1 VTAVSRGR
9 QTTSEFR
16 TSADLLDFRVVFV
29 RVFDYNTGM
38 NSGELSSI
46 GADPTAADLALD
58 VLSTDLDHLIKIV
71 EDGGLEGY
79 DNSGLIGFM
88 QSFERLRNRLPLI
101 DHRVIIDAQR
111 RNLADALTQ
120 RSLNRVLVQSLRLS
134 PGEAA
139 RRVHAAEAVGERVSM
154 LGQPLDPIR
163 PLLGAAQRAGDVS
176 PEQVQLIVKALAFVD
191 RPGFDPADINEG
203 ERLLTGFAM
212 SFGPK
217 ELSKLAARTVAA
229 IDPDGTLPDEQ
240 LQQDRRHFE
249 MRPTKDGGFSGEF
262 RLTGSLGAKL
272 SALLSPLT
280 KPRVGTITR
289 SDGTTV
295 AQDRDERT
303 RGQRLHD
310 ALEDICDR
318 VLRVADVPA
327 SGGTPATVIV
337 TIALDDLLAKMG
349 HGTTSDG
356 TLISTTHVLRL
367 ANQAEIVPTVLT
379 RSGAVLDLGRSRRI
393 ASRTQTIAL
402 IARDGGCS
410 FPGCDHP
417 PEWCERH
424 HIVEWIDGGETNL
437 DNLTLLCRYHHHNFA
452 SRGWTCRMNSDRLP
466 EWIPPTWVDRQQV
479 PLLNKRI
486 TAARLARMQH

>member
-1 VTAVSRGR
+1 
-9 QTTSEFR
+9 
-16 TSADLLDFRVVFV
+16 
-29 RVFDYNTGM
+29 
-38 NSGELSSI
+38 
-46 GADPTAADLALD
+46 
-58 VLSTDLDHLIKIV
+58 
-71 EDGGLEGY
+71 
-79 DNSGLIGFM
+79 M
-88 QSFERLRNRLPLI
+88 QSIERLRNRLPLI

-176 PEQVQLIVKALAFVD
+176 PEQVQLIVKALDSVD
-191 RPGFDPADINEG
+191 RPGFDPADVNEG

-240 LQQDRRHFE
+240 LQQDRRRF
-249 MRPTKDGGFSGEF
+249 GECGRRKTADWAGKV
-262 RLTGSLGAKL
+262 RLTGSLGAKFN
-272 SALLSPLT
+272 ALLSPLA
-280 KPRVGTITR
+280 KPRVGTVTR
-289 SDGTTV
+289 PDGTTV
-295 AQDRDERT
+295 EQDRDERT
-303 RGQRLHD
+303 RGQRLQD

-318 VLRVADVPA
+318 LLRAADVPEW
-327 SGGTPATVIV
+327 GGTPATVIV
-337 TIALDDLLAKMG
+337 TIALDDVLAKMG
-349 HGTTSDG
+349 YGTTSDG
-356 TLISTTHVLRL
+356 TLISTAHVLRL

-379 RSGAVLDLGRSRRI
+379 KSGAVLDLGRSRRI

-424 HIVEWIDGGETNL
+424 RIVSRSEGGETNL

-452 SRGWTCRMNSDRLP
+452 SRGWICRLNSDRLP
-466 EWIPPTWVDRQQV
+466 EWIPPTWVDG
-479 PLLNKRI
+479 
-486 TAARLARMQH
+486 TANSRC

>member
-1 VTAVSRGR
+1 
-9 QTTSEFR
+9 
-16 TSADLLDFRVVFV
+16 
-29 RVFDYNTGM
+29 M
-38 NSGELSSI
+38 NAGELGSI
-46 GADPTAADLALD
+46 GVDPTAVDLALD

-71 EDGGLEGY
+71 EDGGLDAY

-134 PGEAA
+134 PAEAS
-139 RRVHAAEAVGERVSM
+139 RRVQAADAVGDRVSM
-154 LGQPLDPIR
+154 LGQQLDPIR

-176 PEQVQLIVKALAFVD
+176 TEQVQLIVKALASVD
-191 RPGFDPADINEG
+191 RPGFDPADIHEG

-262 RLTGSLGAKL
+262 RLTSSLGAKL
-272 SALLSPLT
+272 SALLSPLS
-280 KPRVGTITR
+280 KPKVGTITR
-289 SDGTTV
+289 ADGTTV
-295 AQDRDERT
+295 EQDRDERT

-310 ALEDICDR
+310 ALEDVCDR
-318 VLRVADVPA
+318 LLRATGLPDT
-327 SGGTPATVIV
+327 GGTPTTVIV
-337 TIALDDLLAKMG
+337 TIALEDLLAKMG
-349 HGTTSDG
+349 YGTTSDG
-356 TLISTTHVLRL
+356 TLISAEHVLRL
-367 ANQAEIVPTVLT
+367 ANEAEIVPTVLT
-379 RSGAVLDLGRSRRI
+379 KSGAVLDLGRSRRI

-424 HIVEWIDGGETNL
+424 HIVEWVDGGRTDL
-437 DNLTLLCRYHHHNFA
+437 DNLTLICRYHHHNFA
-452 SRGWTCRMNSDRLP
+452 SRGWTCRMNLDRLP
-466 EWIPPTWVDRQQV
+466 EWIPPVWVDKQQV
-479 PLLNKRI
+479 PLLNNRI
-486 TAARLARMQH
+486 RAALLCRMQH

>member
-1 VTAVSRGR
+1 
-9 QTTSEFR
+9 
-16 TSADLLDFRVVFV
+16 
-29 RVFDYNTGM
+29 M
-38 NSGELSSI
+38 NSGELS
-46 GADPTAADLALD
+46 GTDADPTAVDLALD
-58 VLSTDLDHLIKIV
+58 ALSTDLDHLIKIV
-71 EDGGLEGY
+71 EDGGLDGY

-101 DHRVIIDAQR
+101 DHRVILEAQR

-134 PGEAA
+134 PGEAS
-139 RRVHAAEAVGERVSM
+139 RRVQAAENIGERVSM
-154 LGQPLDPIR
+154 LGQPLDPVR

-176 PEQVQLIVKALAFVD
+176 PEQVQLIVKALASVD
-191 RPGFDPADINEG
+191 RPGFDPADVNEG

-229 IDPDGTLPDEQ
+229 IDPDGSLPDEQ

-262 RLTGSLGAKL
+262 RLTGSLGTKL
-272 SALLSPLT
+272 NALLCPLA

-289 SDGTTV
+289 PDGTTV
-295 AQDRDERT
+295 EQDRDERT

-310 ALEDICDR
+310 ALEDLCDR
-318 VLRVADVPA
+318 LLRSAGVPD

-337 TIALDDLLAKMG
+337 TIALDDVLAKVG
-349 HGTTSDG
+349 YGTTSDG
-356 TLISTTHVLRL
+356 ALISTAQVLRL
-367 ANQAEIVPTVLT
+367 ANQAEIIPTVLT
-379 RSGAVLDLGRSRRI
+379 TSGAVLDLGRSRRI

-424 HIVEWIDGGETNL
+424 HIVEWVDGGETSL
-437 DNLTLLCRYHHHNFA
+437 DKVT
-452 SRGWTCRMNSDRLP
+452 T
-466 EWIPPTWVDRQQV
+466 E
-479 PLLNKRI
+479 
-486 TAARLARMQH
+486 